1 MSFETDVLD
10 FILPKLRDKAITS
23 MKNYFEELLKILE
36 RDELISEEEF
46 RNIAKL
52 SYETLLDLELYNGT
66 LEKVVARSEQRWKEL
81 LESVEESKRKDEIY
95 RQIEKTKERLWA

>member
-36 RDELISEEEF
+36 RDESISEEEF
-46 RNIAKL
+46 TNMAKL
-52 SYETLLDLELYNGT
+52 SYETILDLELYNGT
-66 LEKVVARSEQRWKEL
+66 LEKVVARSEQRWREL
-81 LESVEESKRKDEIY
+81 LESTKESKDEIY